1 MSYHQHHRQQQQQ
14 RGNRIAEQARL
25 MEEMLQIQSKIRA
38 QKEKERVLKTSRNEK
53 YSTMFKPIT
62 SSLEKL
68 KPTIAAATPVPNI
81 TAQKIE
87 KEIKKEDEEMDEESV
102 SDGETEEESSSEE
115 EEEDG
120 DLFDRV
126 LRTIP
131 QDLRSD
137 GVFGLKVNPN
147 NNRVGQIGR
156 YTFQVK
162 NNNRI
167 EFHNALEW
175 PFEASI
181 NNPDLWAL
189 LLVKN
194 PNKINLQLKTPDGEY
209 RRFVSH
215 YKTLV
220 DGLHLTDNLLDN
232 YHHAVTNRIKYKII
246 EGLEKKIGHGFLFS
260 VRPPPFT
267 VAAAAADK
275 HIKPS
280 TVVIP
285 SDKKG
290 LLRELVKAVAELR
303 AGNTSMRNL
312 VVPLAQEA
320 KRKRIL
326 PRNLLSA
333 DEKTWVFA

>member
-1 MSYHQHHRQQQQQ
+1 MSYHQHQHRPQQLQ
-14 RGNRIAEQARL
+14 RGNRIAEEARL

-62 SSLEKL
+62 SSLERL
-68 KPTIAAATPVPNI
+68 KPTIAAAAAPNI
-81 TAQKIE
+81 AAQKIE
-87 KEIKKEDEEMDEESV
+87 KEIKKEDEEMDKQ
-102 SDGETEEESSSEE
+102 SDGEEEEESEE
-115 EEEDG
+115 EEEEG
-120 DLFDRV
+120 DLYDRV
-126 LRTIP
+126 LRAIP
-131 QDLRSD
+131 EELRSD
-137 GVFGLKVNPN
+137 GVFGLKVNRN

-156 YTFQVK
+156 YTFQVM

-167 EFHNALEW
+167 EFHTADEW
-175 PFEASI
+175 PFEAYI

-194 PNKINLQLKTPDGEY
+194 PNSIHLQLKTLDGEY

-220 DGLHLTDNLLDN
+220 DGLGLADNILTN
-232 YHHAVTNRIKYKII
+232 YHHGVMRRIKYKII
-246 EGLEKKIGHGFLFS
+246 KDLDPKIGQGFLFS
-260 VRPPPFT
+260 VRPPPF
-267 VAAAAADK
+267 AASAATAATADK
-275 HIKPS
+275 RIKPS